1 MSRLGT
7 IARISLISLGVLL
20 LFVVALSLLELSD
33 SGRTFVVRSYVRVER
48 ASERYFPPSGGRAA
62 LVRRLE
68 PLLFR
73 LGVLGPVRVEIEP
86 GVSMLLDPS
95 DDVSRTT
102 LISLTNSWEPEVWD
116 AISSG
121 LSEGAVFFDVGAYIG
136 YDSLRASVRVGP
148 TGRVVAFEPNPPAL
162 LVLRANIAASR
173 TSNVIIEPIAC
184 TDTPQTLT
192 LFDSTPGGNGG
203 SSSLSR
209 TNAGSSTRSYIV
221 QGRPIDDVVAEL
233 GFKRLDVVKVDVE
246 GAELLVV
253 RGAAET
259 LKRFHPKLILEVV
272 PRQLANM
279 GTSLEELEAFV
290 RSLGYNSTRPVDY
303 KNREWTVQ

>member
-1 MSRLGT
+1 MPRPGT
-7 IARISLISLGVLL
+7 IARISLISLGVLV
-20 LFVVALSLLELSD
+20 LFVVALFLLELSE

-48 ASERYFPPSGGRAA
+48 ASERYFPSSGGRA

-73 LGVLGPVRVEIEP
+73 LGVIGPVRVEIEP
-86 GVSMLLDPS
+86 GVSLLLDPS
-95 DDVSRTT
+95 DEVSRTT

-148 TGRVVAFEPNPPAL
+148 AGRVVAFEPNPTAL

-173 TSNVIIEPIAC
+173 TSNVIVQPIAC

-192 LFDSTPGGNGG
+192 LFDSTPSGNGG

-209 TNAGSSTRSYIV
+209 TNAGPSTRSYSV
-221 QGRPIDDVVAEL
+221 QGRPIDDVAAEL

-259 LKRFHPKLILEVV
+259 LKRFHTKLILEVV

-303 KNREWTVQ
+303 KNREWTVH